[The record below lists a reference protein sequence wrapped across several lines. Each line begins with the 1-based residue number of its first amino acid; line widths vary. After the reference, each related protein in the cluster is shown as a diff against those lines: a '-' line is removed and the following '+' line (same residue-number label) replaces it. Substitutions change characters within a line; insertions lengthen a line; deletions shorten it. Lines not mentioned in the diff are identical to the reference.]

1 MENKENKK
9 QEIEVKPL
17 AKSYEEYKRDRTND
31 NRRLTKPNKFRKKI
45 MHIIDNAKAEDMK
58 LGLSLEILF
67 YCVTVEQH
75 KEFLYKHL
83 EEGQGNIMRTIENIQ
98 KAKARSVSEILV
110 LENLKDK
117 VKLQIN
123 THGRRDYRAWDL
135 VVGINYGELTIDTV
149 VKYSKV
155 KEYLNEETIEK
166 IEDEEITDKSY
177 LGVKYLNK
185 QQYFI
190 HTLKDSLNL
199 LDKSTIA
206 LLFELKK

>member
-17 AKSYEEYKRDRTND
+17 AKSYEEYKKDRTND

-110 LENLKDK
+110 LESLKDK

-123 THGRRDYRAWDL
+123 KHVRKDYRAWDL
-135 VVGINYGELTIDTV
+135 VVGINYGELTINTV

-155 KEYLNEETIEK
+155 KEYLQEGIEEV
-166 IEDEEITDKSY
+166 EDEEITDKSY

>member
-17 AKSYEEYKRDRTND
+17 AKSYEEYKKDRTND

-110 LENLKDK
+110 LESLKDK

-123 THGRRDYRAWDL
+123 KHGRKDYRAWDL
-135 VVGINYGELTIDTV
+135 VVGINYGELTINTV

-155 KEYLNEETIEK
+155 KEYLQEGIEEV
-166 IEDEEITDKSY
+166 EDEEITDKSY

>member
-9 QEIEVKPL
+9 QEMEVKPL
-17 AKSYEEYKRDRTND
+17 AKSYEEYKKDRTND

-110 LENLKDK
+110 LESLKDK

-123 THGRRDYRAWDL
+123 KHGRKDYRAWDL
-135 VVGINYGELTIDTV
+135 VVGINYGELTINTV

-155 KEYLNEETIEK
+155 KEYLQEEIEEV
-166 IEDEEITDKSY
+166 EDEEITDKSY

>member
-17 AKSYEEYKRDRTND
+17 AKSYEEYKKDRTND

-110 LENLKDK
+110 LESLKDK

-123 THGRRDYRAWDL
+123 KHVRKDYRAWDL
-135 VVGINYGELTIDTV
+135 VVGINYGELTINTV

-155 KEYLNEETIEK
+155 KEYLQEGIEEV
-166 IEDEEITDKSY
+166 EDVEITDKSY